1 MKKVELLK
9 ILAEGLKMLSESE
22 VMMNDYRYVPLY
34 EAFMNMRSSGVKYRS
49 VVRMLAEEYHISRAT
64 VERIVRRLDGEC

>member
-9 ILAEGLKMLSESE
+9 IMHEGLKKLSESE
-22 VMMNDYRYVPLY
+22 VMRDDFRWVKLY
-34 EAFMNMRSSGVKYRS
+34 EEFQMMRARGLKYREAA
-49 VVRMLAEEYHISRAT
+49 RMLAKDYRIGRAT

>member
-9 ILAEGLKMLSESE
+9 ILAEGLKMLSENE
-22 VMMNDYRYVPLY
+22 VMRDDYRYVPMY

-49 VVRMLAEEYHISRAT
+49 AVRMLAEEYRIGRAT
-64 VERIVRRLDGEC
+64 VERIIKRLEGDC